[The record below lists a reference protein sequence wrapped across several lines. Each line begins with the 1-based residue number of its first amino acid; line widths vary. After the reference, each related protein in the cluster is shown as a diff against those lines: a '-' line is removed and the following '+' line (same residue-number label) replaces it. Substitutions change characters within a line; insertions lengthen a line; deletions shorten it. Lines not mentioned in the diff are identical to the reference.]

1 MQDMKCTL
9 QSRPQVNADQ
19 HWATASMPHFSTPHT
34 DKSTRTI
41 HTTSTTALLYSKH
54 PTVMV

>member
-1 MQDMKCTL
+1 MKCTL